1 MTIAP
6 HWMGSDL
13 IHKQVI
19 QFVNGVDARGTAGLL
34 EFLLHN
40 NIKPEHVIA
49 ALVKVDGFSQENAAS
64 SVLNYVNM
72 NPVLDAWYRPE
83 FADAKA
89 ELISVIAALETAV
102 EKYSKSG
109 ATFNPHKVDNT
120 IMVLKGW
127 LSL

>member
-13 IHKQVI
+13 IHKQVL
-19 QFVNGVDARGTAGLL
+19 QFVNGVDARGVAGLL

-40 NIKPEHVIA
+40 SIKPEHVIA

-83 FADAKA
+83 FANARLEVCRA
-89 ELISVIAALETAV
+89 ITALRIAVENYANAGVAFSVQQVDDTLET
-102 EKYSKSG
+102 
-109 ATFNPHKVDNT
+109 
-120 IMVLKGW
+120 LKEN
-127 LSL
+127 LQL